1 MSLVSLVV
9 SVCLGVG
16 AFVGVGMV
24 KSLTSC
30 TLQFC
35 TERRT
40 FSYTSLSSDQ
50 HEKKAMLFCVPFDLL
65 DLLAL
70 FEGLCWYRPSTAI
83 QIVISGIP
91 WARCAVRKA
100 SPVEAPSPMIW

>member
-24 KSLTSC
+24 LSLTSC

-40 FSYTSLSSDQ
+40 FPYTSLSSAQ

-65 DLLAL
+65 DLLLL
-70 FEGLCWYRPSTAI
+70 FGGLCWYHEI
-83 QIVISGIP
+83 
-91 WARCAVRKA
+91 
-100 SPVEAPSPMIW
+100 